1 MMTLI
6 FLKKPMQNLRTYVE
20 LLPKASIL
28 QAKTKEQ
35 KKFSSPTMFHILK
48 TNLIEILICLKK
60 QLRTNS
66 KAIILK
72 KFNHYY
78 VNS

>member
-35 KKFSSPTMFHILK
+35 KKFSSQTMFQILK

-60 QLRTNS
+60 PLRTNS

-72 KFNHYY
+72 KFNRYY

>member
-1 MMTLI
+1 
-6 FLKKPMQNLRTYVE
+6 MQNLRTYVE

-35 KKFSSPTMFHILK
+35 KKFSSQTMIQILK

-66 KAIILK
+66 KATIMK
-72 KFNHYY
+72 KFNHLY